1 MERVQDGERER
12 NGAAEEQSVSYPI
25 DERERRPPRE
35 KSGAVQQRR
44 NPSESEQRSER
55 RVRGGN
61 QNRNS
66 LAFQKM
72 VVPGVGCRPCRSTL

>member
-1 MERVQDGERER
+1 
-12 NGAAEEQSVSYPI
+12 
-25 DERERRPPRE
+25 
-35 KSGAVQQRR
+35 
-44 NPSESEQRSER
+44 
-55 RVRGGN
+55 VRGGN